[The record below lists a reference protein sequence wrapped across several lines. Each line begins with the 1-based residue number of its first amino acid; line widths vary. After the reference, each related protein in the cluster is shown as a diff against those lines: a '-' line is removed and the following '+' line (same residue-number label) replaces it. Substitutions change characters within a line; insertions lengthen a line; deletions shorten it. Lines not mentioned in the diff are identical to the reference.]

1 MVLTTLLLLESI
13 CLGAS
18 LSVPEVAAPVGRI
31 RGISEGQVHVF
42 RGIPYAEAPVGA
54 LRWRPPKPI
63 QPWQGVHDAS
73 RYRSYCMSIKSKDV
87 LTKGGSEDCLYLNVY
102 APSEAQRNTSL
113 PCLVWIH
120 GGSFETGS
128 SNDYNATKLVNFW
141 RSQQSYALVVTLN
154 YRLNVFGFL
163 GSDQLRARDVSR
175 STGNYGMQDQ
185 RMALRW
191 VQENIAAFGGNP
203 NKVMLFGQS
212 AGAGSVSCHLA
223 MPLSNGLYSGALME
237 SGGFAGWSAQNM
249 QHKELWF
256 GKLMNHT
263 KCRTVEC
270 LVTLPA
276 DELLSAYVAIPHGRC
291 CEDMMAA
298 PGIPWAPTIDGVELP
313 DHPLQLLKQ
322 QRVNHVPTVTGITL
336 DDGSRFF
343 EQYNL
348 SFTDF
353 VTLFEDQYE
362 SSRGQAELY
371 RSESHVSLP
380 GYSDGWWSAERAV
393 TDQNFF
399 CPSHFAWRSLAVTGS
414 PVFGYL
420 FASSSDSPIVHH
432 SSELP
437 FLFMNLTENAS
448 LEEWQLAE
456 EVAMSWYRFAAL
468 GHPGGHGDRWPVWPQ
483 SGEAPILKFQVA
495 SKGGT
500 QVIDGNQRDRQC
512 TFMMEWIN
520 RTLRDG
526 SVAIRGS
533 VNISSLPKREEQEHM
548 VV

>member
-1 MVLTTLLLLESI
+1 
-13 CLGAS
+13 
-18 LSVPEVAAPVGRI
+18 
-31 RGISEGQVHVF
+31 
-42 RGIPYAEAPVGA
+42 
-54 LRWRPPKPI
+54 
-63 QPWQGVHDAS
+63 
-73 RYRSYCMSIKSKDV
+73 
-87 LTKGGSEDCLYLNVY
+87 
-102 APSEAQRNTSL
+102 
-113 PCLVWIH
+113 
-120 GGSFETGS
+120 
-128 SNDYNATKLVNFW
+128 
-141 RSQQSYALVVTLN
+141 
-154 YRLNVFGFL
+154 
-163 GSDQLRARDVSR
+163 
-175 STGNYGMQDQ
+175 
-185 RMALRW
+185 
-191 VQENIAAFGGNP
+191 
-203 NKVMLFGQS
+203 
-212 AGAGSVSCHLA
+212 
-223 MPLSNGLYSGALME
+223 
-237 SGGFAGWSAQNM
+237 
-249 QHKELWF
+249 
-256 GKLMNHT
+256 
-263 KCRTVEC
+263 
-270 LVTLPA
+270 
-276 DELLSAYVAIPHGRC
+276 
-291 CEDMMAA
+291 MMAA

-437 FLFMNLTENAS
+437 CLFMNLTENAS

-456 EVAMSWYRFAAL
+456 EVAMSWYRFADV
-468 GHPGGHGDRWPVWPQ
+468 GHPGGHGDRWPVCPQ

-526 SVAIRGS
+526 SVAFRGS
-533 VNISSLPKREEQEHM
+533 VNISSLPKREEQEHIM

>member
-1 MVLTTLLLLESI
+1 
-13 CLGAS
+13 
-18 LSVPEVAAPVGRI
+18 
-31 RGISEGQVHVF
+31 
-42 RGIPYAEAPVGA
+42 
-54 LRWRPPKPI
+54 
-63 QPWQGVHDAS
+63 
-73 RYRSYCMSIKSKDV
+73 MSIKSKDV
-87 LTKGGSEDCLYLNVY
+87 LIKGGSEDCLYLNVY
-102 APSEAQRNTSL
+102 APSEARRNMSL

-163 GSDQLRARDVSR
+163 GSDQLRARDDPSR

-191 VQENIAAFGGNP
+191 VQENIAAFGGDP
-203 NKVMLFGQS
+203 EKVMLFGQS

-223 MPLSNGLYSGALME
+223 MPLSKGLYSGALME
-237 SGGFAGWSAQNM
+237 SGGFAGWSAQSM
-249 QHKELWF
+249 QQKELWF
-256 GKLMNHT
+256 GKLMNHS
-263 KCRTVEC
+263 KCHTVEC
-270 LVTLPA
+270 LAALPA

-298 PGIPWAPTIDGVELP
+298 PGIPWAPTIDGVELS

-322 QRVNHVPTVTGITL
+322 QKVNHVPTVTGTTL

-353 VTLFEDQYE
+353 VTLFEEKYE

-371 RSESHVSLP
+371 RSESHISLP
-380 GYSDGWWSAERAV
+380 GYNDGWWSAERAV

-399 CPSHFAWRSLAVTGS
+399 CPSHFAWQSLAAMGS

-432 SSELP
+432 FSEVP

-448 LEEWQLAE
+448 LEEWHLAE
-456 EVAMSWYRFAAL
+456 EVAMSWYRFAAS
-468 GHPGGHGDRWPVWPQ
+468 GHPGGHDRRWPHWPGWQ

-500 QVIDGNQRDRQC
+500 QVIDGKQRDRQC

-520 RTLRDG
+520 RTLPDN
-526 SVAIRGS
+526 VASRGS
-533 VNISSLPKREEQEHM
+533 VDIFSLPKGEEQEHL